1 MAEEEGTRNIDNGR
15 YSTQQ
20 QQQQQEEEEE
30 EGGEREGDQ
39 KVVKFLDSVDSY
51 LTLVDSLS
59 STLRQGWLE
68 LAGARHSMGASR
80 ISSAL
85 FDLKSHCAATTLQIT
100 EDGVDSR
107 MKQPNFTLCKWV
119 SPDNRNCSSDK
130 AKFDEDESLQ
140 RTSTKPQLRY
150 RGTSVLEFNVCFLF
164 YCFLLSRICLCKEIQ
179 EKRPES
185 NGSALV
191 VDYQI
196 QKERS
201 KSLSM
206 FGTLVSPKLRAGQ
219 LSFEMALDTLVEIA
233 NMRSSILSAYD
244 QVRNDM
250 ESTRG

>member
-1 MAEEEGTRNIDNGR
+1 MAEEEGTRNIDNER

-20 QQQQQEEEEE
+20 QQQQREEEEE
-30 EGGEREGDQ
+30 EGGGGEREGDQ

-119 SPDNRNCSSDK
+119 SPDNQNCSSDK

-150 RGTSVLEFNVCFLF
+150 RGTS
-164 YCFLLSRICLCKEIQ
+164 EIQ

-185 NGSALV
+185 NGSALM